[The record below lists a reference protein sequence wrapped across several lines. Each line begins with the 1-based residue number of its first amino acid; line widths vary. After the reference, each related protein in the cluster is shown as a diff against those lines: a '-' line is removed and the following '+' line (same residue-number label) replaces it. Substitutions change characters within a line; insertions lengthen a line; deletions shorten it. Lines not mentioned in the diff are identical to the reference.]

1 MAIIDKPSD
10 YFNTKLYT
18 GNGSTQSITGV
29 GFQPD
34 WVWIKERNNAA
45 SHKLYDI
52 VRGATEVLE
61 SDGSYGEGTDVNGL
75 TAFDSNG
82 FSLGSSGSNNGSGDT
97 YASWNW
103 KAGGTASSNTDG
115 SITSNVSAN
124 TTSGFSI
131 IEYTGTGSTGT
142 IAHGLNSAP
151 ELVILRN
158 REVASNWWVWGELLG
173 NNQIMELDT
182 TSAKYNPNGNYHN
195 DTMPTSSVIS
205 IGSDGQVSGSGQSH
219 ICYAFH
225 SVKSFSKIGSY
236 IGNGN
241 ADGTFVYTGFK
252 PAFVINKRT
261 DSTSGWDLF
270 DNKRLGYNVANRL
283 LAPNTSDQ
291 EATSDKIDLLSNGFK
306 MGTTTGGNYSGA
318 SYIYMAFASEP
329 FTTST
334 GIPCT
339 AR

>member
-1 MAIIDKPSD
+1 MGLD
-10 YFNTKLYT
+10 
-18 GNGSTQSITGV
+18 
-29 GFQPD
+29 
-34 WVWIKERNNAA
+34 KERNNAA

-306 MGTTTGGNYSGA
+306 MRTTTGGNYSGA